1 MLTKFGSC
9 NYFAFLDISVH
20 TNRKGQIDSFNLSLL
35 GIAKHRIVKKVK
47 GRPLLFQG

>member
-1 MLTKFGSC
+1 MLTKFGLPKF
-9 NYFAFLDISVH
+9 YTFLDISVH
-20 TNRKGQIDSFNLSLL
+20 TNRKGQIDPFKLSLL